1 MTVTGTMIRRL
12 ATAVLLLAIATG
24 MLLAAET
31 ANNRHVLG
39 SCSVVKTTSMGQ
51 NTQVELRVRIVN
63 PSEQAVSVEKLTLLA
78 PGPAPGKPL
87 PSPVQISAHSQ
98 QEMTQEFK
106 IPTHQYQLWQK
117 GVRALLIVEMRR
129 DDGIRFH
136 HMIRLNEK
144 SPLRGE

>member
-1 MTVTGTMIRRL
+1 MIRRL
-12 ATAVLLLAIATG
+12 ATTVLLLAIISG
-24 MLLAAET
+24 MSLAAER
-31 ANNRHVLG
+31 ANNPHVLG

-63 PSEQAVSVEKLTLLA
+63 PGEQAVSVEKLTLLA
-78 PGPAPGKPL
+78 PGPATPKPL

-98 QEMTQEFK
+98 QEITQEFK
-106 IPTHQYQLWQK
+106 IPMHQYQLWQK
-117 GVRALLIVEMRR
+117 GVRAFLIVGMRS

-144 SPLRGE
+144 SPLRGD